1 MKSYN
6 YERVG
11 LILKHI
17 NEREEKKVEP
27 LELISFYLPSL
38 YELNLVYNKTLKG
51 KYHNISIDMQSKELK
66 GALRKAYELKN
77 EQDYTNE
84 MIYNYL
90 ARNEVAKENKRVKEL
105 KFLVFNDIRALIPKS
120 EILNKYSI
128 SSEDYKIFHHQF
140 IEDCKKD
147 KKWV

>member
-1 MKSYN
+1 MK
-6 YERVG
+6 
-11 LILKHI
+11 
-17 NEREEKKVEP
+17 EKKKGWAFR
-27 LELISFYLPSL
+27 IDIFYLPSL

-90 ARNEVAKENKRVKEL
+90 ARN
-105 KFLVFNDIRALIPKS
+105 DS
-120 EILNKYSI
+120 
-128 SSEDYKIFHHQF
+128 
-140 IEDCKKD
+140 
-147 KKWV
+147 

>member
-11 LILKHI
+11 LMLKHI

-51 KYHNISIDMQSKELK
+51 KYHNIS
-66 GALRKAYELKN
+66 
-77 EQDYTNE
+77 
-84 MIYNYL
+84 
-90 ARNEVAKENKRVKEL
+90 
-105 KFLVFNDIRALIPKS
+105 
-120 EILNKYSI
+120 
-128 SSEDYKIFHHQF
+128 SEDYKIFHHQF

-147 KKWV
+147 KK

>member
-11 LILKHI
+11 LMLKHI

-90 ARNEVAKENKRVKEL
+90 ARNEVAKENKRE
-105 KFLVFNDIRALIPKS
+105 
-120 EILNKYSI
+120 
-128 SSEDYKIFHHQF
+128 
-140 IEDCKKD
+140 
-147 KKWV
+147 